1 MKQKISLLSLSIL
14 VILMLTACSG
24 TTSLAVKQST
34 DLTGQAAQVQSVAAA
49 VPVRSAAAT
58 ATLAAPVTLSSGGLS
73 AYESA
78 LEEIYTRVNP
88 SVVNIRVVQQQSGLS
103 SGSQSSPSF
112 GLPGNPGNS
121 GQQYSQGLGSGFI
134 WDTLGHIVTN
144 NHVVDG
150 ASKIEVMFADGTIV
164 PAELVG
170 ADPDSDLAVIKVDVA
185 AEQLTPVQVA
195 DSTQVKVGQI
205 AIAIGNPFGLE
216 NTMTVGIVSAL
227 GRSLPAGTTSSSGS
241 SYSIPDIIQT
251 DAPINPGNSG
261 GVLVNGQGQL
271 IGVTAAIESPVQASA
286 GIGLVIPS
294 SLVQRVVPELIK
306 AGKYEHSY
314 LGVTIATLTPD
325 MATAMKL
332 DAAQRGALIVE
343 IASGGPAEKAGLQ
356 GSSDQ
361 ITVDGQQVPVGGDV
375 ITAIDGQPVKS
386 KEDLIAY
393 LAEQTAVGQKVALTI
408 LRGGSEQSID
418 ATLAARPAQQ
428 AVQQTQPSSNTGAGA
443 WLGISAQPMVPEI
456 AKAMGLPESQTGVLI
471 QQVESG
477 SPADQAGFQGGYKP
491 ITINGQRILVGGDV
505 ITAIDGQTV
514 TSMSDLRAFL
524 STAQAGQQVTLDILR
539 DGQSQKL
546 TVTLAER
553 ASPMP

>member
-1 MKQKISLLSLSIL
+1 MKQKTTLLSLSIL

-49 VPVRSAAAT
+49 VPAQSAAAT
-58 ATLAAPVTLSSGGLS
+58 ATLAAPVTLSSDVLS
-73 AYESA
+73 SYESA

-88 SVVNIRVVQQQSGLS
+88 SVVNIRVVEQQSGL

-121 GQQYSQGLGSGFI
+121 GQQYSQGLGSGFV
-134 WDTLGHIVTN
+134 WDTQGHIVTN

-164 PAELVG
+164 PATLVG

-185 AEQLTPVQVA
+185 AELLTPVQVA

-271 IGVTAAIESPVQASA
+271 IGVTAAIESPVQASV

-332 DAAQRGALIVE
+332 DAAQRGILIVDL
-343 IASGGPAEKAGLQ
+343 APGGPAEKAGLQ

-361 ITVDGQQVPVGGDV
+361 ITVDGQQVPVGGDI
-375 ITAIDGQPVKS
+375 ITAINGQPVKNQ
-386 KEDLIAY
+386 EDLIAY
-393 LAEQTAVGQKVALTI
+393 LAEQTAVGQKVTLTI

-418 ATLAARPAQQ
+418 ATLAARPAQPV
-428 AVQQTQPSSNTGAGA
+428 VQQTQPSSSTGAGA

-456 AKAMGLPESQTGVLI
+456 AKSMGLPESQTGVLI

-477 SPADQAGFQGGYKP
+477 SPADQAGLQGGYKP
-491 ITINGQRILVGGDV
+491 VTINGQRILVGGDV

-514 TSMSDLRAFL
+514 TTMSDLRAFL
-524 STAQAGQQVTLDILR
+524 STAQAGQEVTLDILR

-553 ASPMP
+553 SSTMP